1 MLTFYL
7 GSLSKLKYEAVQQVL
22 SEYNVEAKV
31 IPYKVDSGV
40 PLTPLQ
46 DETYIGAKN
55 RAYALLREIND
66 ENSAY
71 VGLESG
77 IVNRYNTLFEETAC
91 VILYKGKE
99 YVGYSSGIRIPDH
112 IILEMSKGRK
122 HYEILDE
129 IGKEKGINPKDTWG
143 IYTNFRLTRK
153 TELKEA
159 FRNALITLITDSN
172 LP

>member
-1 MLTFYL
+1 MLTLYL
-7 GSLSKLKYEAVQQVL
+7 GSLSKLKYEAAQEVL
-22 SEYNVEAKV
+22 SEYNVKAKV

-55 RAYALLREIND
+55 RAYALMGEIND

-77 IVNRYNTLFEETAC
+77 LVNRYNTLFEETVC

-99 YVGYSSGIRIPDH
+99 YVSYSSGIKIPDH
-112 IILEMSKGRK
+112 IIFAISKGRK
-122 HYEILDE
+122 HYEILNE
-129 IGKEKGINPKDTWG
+129 IGKEKSVNPKDTWG

-153 TELKEA
+153 IELKEA
-159 FRNALITLITDSN
+159 FRNALINLITDNN
-172 LP
+172 LA